1 MRRRPRLIYNWIMNL
16 LHDIP
21 TGDPRELINVVIEI
35 PIGSRIKYEY
45 DKDLQII
52 VADRFLYTAFTYPF
66 NYGFI
71 PQTWSEDEDPL
82 DIVVLSSEPIISGT
96 LVQCRVIGVLATEDE
111 DGVDA
116 KLIAVPKVKV
126 DPIYANTHDIADLPE
141 SLKNMIQHFYE
152 NYKSIEPGKWV
163 KVTGLLS
170 RVEAIK
176 IVEDSAARY
185 QKHFEK

>member
-1 MRRRPRLIYNWIMNL
+1 MNL

-21 TGDPRELINVVIEI
+21 AGDPRSLINVVVEI

-45 DKDLQII
+45 NKDLQII

-82 DIVVLSSEPIISGT
+82 DIVVLSSEPIFSGT
-96 LVQCRVIGVLATEDE
+96 MVECRIIGVLVTEDE
-111 DGVDA
+111 DGMDS
-116 KLIAVPKVKV
+116 KMIAVPKSKV
-126 DPIYANTHDIADLPE
+126 DPVYANTHDVAELPN
-141 SLKNMIQHFYE
+141 SLKNMIIHFYE

-170 RVEAIK
+170 RVDGIK
-176 IVEDSAARY
+176 TVEECSARY
-185 QKHFEK
+185 QAKFSK